1 MFINNG
7 MPSLAQGR
15 GHHGKKKKKRHH
27 PKGTPMFLLMD
38 SLLDARMNSGNC
50 IPSLVRERI
59 WTEIRGGLLV
69 AIAFMAAT

>member
-1 MFINNG
+1 
-7 MPSLAQGR
+7 
-15 GHHGKKKKKRHH
+15 
-27 PKGTPMFLLMD
+27 MFLLMD